1 MIKVGELKIGDRVL
15 DKLNNKFGTVID
27 IEYRLIDDESELITI
42 EHDGLNTLAL
52 IRTPFKEDFIEKIK
66 NEKENKMK
74 QEIKDNTKYRFRTE
88 EDYLDFL
95 KTAEQ
100 QGYKWDSEDKPTQL
114 ADKYKNYAK
123 IMYIN
128 TGYGRL
134 TYATYIDERRTQV
147 EYWARKE
154 EEKNKG
160 DKKMTQEEFDIYYM
174 GKFPRKEYKIIFN
187 DPATILFVN
196 GKKYVAKAHDEE
208 FDCEKG
214 ALVCLMKSFGIS
226 HLDLKRMIKNAKVQS
241 KGKKTST
248 NKEEIYVNGEK
259 FEQPELDSEREKLY
273 KDIPQRNSEDYM
285 TKIPFHF
292 DVPTSDIDSG
302 FKVPMVEEKVVVSP
316 KGKKRGQPYK
326 FFAGD
331 KVIVRDCSYYKY
343 TTNANAKQLLNK
355 VWEIAQDNSDFAG
368 SLYVINGVEFAGSEL
383 EPVKD

>member
-1 MIKVGELKIGDRVL
+1 MKKLKEGDWVYITNCPCNINEMLWMKESGLPYEIGYIVGDWALVWNGNKSKEWWFNVNHLEFAESKDMI
-15 DKLNNKFGTVID
+15 
-27 IEYRLIDDESELITI
+27 
-42 EHDGLNTLAL
+42 
-52 IRTPFKEDFIEKIK
+52 
-66 NEKENKMK
+66 
-74 QEIKDNTKYRFRTE
+74 
-88 EDYLDFL
+88 
-95 KTAEQ
+95 
-100 QGYKWDSEDKPTQL
+100 
-114 ADKYKNYAK
+114 
-123 IMYIN
+123 
-128 TGYGRL
+128 
-134 TYATYIDERRTQV
+134 
-147 EYWARKE
+147 
-154 EEKNKG
+154 NKG
-160 DKKMTQEEFDIYYM
+160 EKKVNNY
-174 GKFPRKEYKIIFN
+174 KFIFN

-248 NKEEIYVNGEK
+248 NNEEIYVNGEK
-259 FEQPELDSEREKLY
+259 LEQPELDSEREKLY
-273 KDIPQRNSEDYM
+273 KEIPQRNMEDNM

-302 FKVPMVEEKVVVSP
+302 FKVPMAEEKVVVSP

-331 KVIVRDCSYYKY
+331 KVVVRDCPYYKY

-355 VWEIAQDNSDFAG
+355 VWEITFDNSDFSG

>member
-1 MIKVGELKIGDRVL
+1 MIDVGELKIGDRVL

-27 IEYRLIDDESELITI
+27 IEYNRLIDDECELITI
-42 EHDGLNTLAL
+42 KHDGLNTLVL
-52 IRTPFKEDFIEKIK
+52 IRTPLEEKFIEK
-66 NEKENKMK
+66 
-74 QEIKDNTKYRFRTE
+74 
-88 EDYLDFL
+88 L
-95 KTAEQ
+95 
-100 QGYKWDSEDKPTQL
+100 
-114 ADKYKNYAK
+114 
-123 IMYIN
+123 
-128 TGYGRL
+128 
-134 TYATYIDERRTQV
+134 
-147 EYWARKE
+147 
-154 EEKNKG
+154 KNKG
-160 DKKMTQEEFDIYYM
+160 DKKMIQEEFDINYM

-259 FEQPELDSEREKLY
+259 FEQPELDSKREKLY
-273 KDIPQRNSEDYM
+273 KDIPQRNSEDNM

-316 KGKKRGQPYK
+316 KGKHRGSPYN
-326 FFAGD
+326 FNVGD
-331 KVIVRDCSYYKY
+331 KVIVRDCKYYKY
-343 TTNANAKQLLNK
+343 TTNTTAKGLLNK
-355 VWEIAQDNSDFAG
+355 IWEISLDNSDFAG

>member
-1 MIKVGELKIGDRVL
+1 MIEVGELKVGDRVL
-15 DKLNNKFGTVID
+15 DKLNNRFGTVIN
-27 IEYRLIDDESELITI
+27 IEYNRFIDDESELITI
-42 EHDGLNTLAL
+42 EYDGLIAQ
-52 IRTPFKEDFIEKIK
+52 IRTPFEEDFIEK
-66 NEKENKMK
+66 
-74 QEIKDNTKYRFRTE
+74 
-88 EDYLDFL
+88 L
-95 KTAEQ
+95 
-100 QGYKWDSEDKPTQL
+100 
-114 ADKYKNYAK
+114 
-123 IMYIN
+123 
-128 TGYGRL
+128 
-134 TYATYIDERRTQV
+134 
-147 EYWARKE
+147 
-154 EEKNKG
+154 KNKG
-160 DKKMTQEEFDIYYM
+160 DKKMIQEEFDINYM
-174 GKFPRKEYKIIFN
+174 GKFPRKKYKIIFN

-259 FEQPELDSEREKLY
+259 LEQPELDSEREKLY
-273 KDIPQRNSEDYM
+273 KEIPQRNI
-285 TKIPFHF
+285 KF
-292 DVPTSDIDSG
+292 
-302 FKVPMVEEKVVVSP
+302 VVSP

-368 SLYVINGVEFAGSEL
+368 SLYVINGVEFSGSEL

>member
-1 MIKVGELKIGDRVL
+1 MKKLKEGDWVYITNCPCNINEMLWMKESGLPYEIGYIVGDWALVWNGNKSKEWWFNVNHLEFAESKDMI
-15 DKLNNKFGTVID
+15 
-27 IEYRLIDDESELITI
+27 
-42 EHDGLNTLAL
+42 
-52 IRTPFKEDFIEKIK
+52 
-66 NEKENKMK
+66 
-74 QEIKDNTKYRFRTE
+74 
-88 EDYLDFL
+88 
-95 KTAEQ
+95 
-100 QGYKWDSEDKPTQL
+100 
-114 ADKYKNYAK
+114 
-123 IMYIN
+123 
-128 TGYGRL
+128 
-134 TYATYIDERRTQV
+134 
-147 EYWARKE
+147 
-154 EEKNKG
+154 NKG
-160 DKKMTQEEFDIYYM
+160 EKKVNNY
-174 GKFPRKEYKIIFN
+174 KFIFN

-196 GKKYVAKAHDEE
+196 GEKYVAKAHDEE

-241 KGKKTST
+241 KEKKTST

-273 KDIPQRNSEDYM
+273 KDIPQRNIEDNM

-302 FKVPMVEEKVVVSP
+302 FKVPMAEEKVVVSP

-355 VWEIAQDNSDFAG
+355 VWEIGQDNSDFAG
-368 SLYVINGVEFAGSEL
+368 SLYVINGFEFSGSEL

>member
-1 MIKVGELKIGDRVL
+1 MKKLKEGDWVYITNCPCNINEMLWMKESGLPYEIGYIVGDWALVWNGNKSKEWWFNVNHLEFAESKDMI
-15 DKLNNKFGTVID
+15 
-27 IEYRLIDDESELITI
+27 
-42 EHDGLNTLAL
+42 
-52 IRTPFKEDFIEKIK
+52 
-66 NEKENKMK
+66 
-74 QEIKDNTKYRFRTE
+74 
-88 EDYLDFL
+88 
-95 KTAEQ
+95 
-100 QGYKWDSEDKPTQL
+100 
-114 ADKYKNYAK
+114 
-123 IMYIN
+123 
-128 TGYGRL
+128 
-134 TYATYIDERRTQV
+134 
-147 EYWARKE
+147 
-154 EEKNKG
+154 NKG
-160 DKKMTQEEFDIYYM
+160 EKKVNNY
-174 GKFPRKEYKIIFN
+174 KFIFN

-248 NKEEIYVNGEK
+248 NNEEIYVNGEK
-259 FEQPELDSEREKLY
+259 LEQPELDSEREKLY
-273 KDIPQRNSEDYM
+273 KEIPQRNMEDNM

-302 FKVPMVEEKVVVSP
+302 FKVPMAEEKVVVSP

-331 KVIVRDCSYYKY
+331 KVVVRDCPYYKY

-355 VWEIAQDNSDFAG
+355 VWEITFDNSDFSG

-383 EPVKD
+383 EPMKD

>member
-1 MIKVGELKIGDRVL
+1 MIDVGELKIGDRVL
-15 DKLNNKFGTVID
+15 DKLNNKFGTVIEK
-27 IEYRLIDDESELITI
+27 EYDRFLDDESELITI
-42 EHDGLNTLAL
+42 QYDCSSEILL

-147 EYWARKE
+147 EYWTRKE

-160 DKKMTQEEFDIYYM
+160 DKKMKTSKYEVIL
-174 GKFPRKEYKIIFN
+174 N
-187 DPATILFVN
+187 DPAVILFVDN
-196 GKKYVAKAHDEE
+196 CDGTVRQKYVSKAHNEPFDSEKGLLMCLAKAN
-208 FDCEKG
+208 
-214 ALVCLMKSFGIS
+214 GIS

-241 KGKKTST
+241 KEKKTST
-248 NKEEIYVNGEK
+248 NKEEIYVNDEK
-259 FEQPELDSEREKLY
+259 FEQPELDSEREKLH
-273 KDIPQRNSEDYM
+273 KNIPQRNIEDYM

-316 KGKKRGQPYK
+316 KGKHRGSPYN
-326 FFAGD
+326 FNVGD

-343 TTNANAKQLLNK
+343 TTNANAKQLLNR
-355 VWEIAQDNSDFAG
+355 VWEIGQDNSDFAG

-383 EPVKD
+383 EPVR

>member
-1 MIKVGELKIGDRVL
+1 MIIYSIDVPIMEYGEIREGYIRV
-15 DKLNNKFGTVID
+15 NID
-27 IEYRLIDDESELITI
+27 AYMSIEEFTEMQHYKEIDMNRQGVNL
-42 EHDGLNTLAL
+42 G
-52 IRTPFKEDFIEKIK
+52 
-66 NEKENKMK
+66 
-74 QEIKDNTKYRFRTE
+74 EIK
-88 EDYLDFL
+88 L
-95 KTAEQ
+95 
-100 QGYKWDSEDKPTQL
+100 
-114 ADKYKNYAK
+114 
-123 IMYIN
+123 
-128 TGYGRL
+128 
-134 TYATYIDERRTQV
+134 
-147 EYWARKE
+147 
-154 EEKNKG
+154 
-160 DKKMTQEEFDIYYM
+160 
-174 GKFPRKEYKIIFN
+174 IFN

-248 NKEEIYVNGEK
+248 NNEEIYVNGEK
-259 FEQPELDSEREKLY
+259 LEQPELDSEREKLY
-273 KDIPQRNSEDYM
+273 KEIPQRNMEDDM

-302 FKVPMVEEKVVVSP
+302 FKVPMAEEKVVVSP

-343 TTNANAKQLLNK
+343 TTNANAKQLLNR
-355 VWEIAQDNSDFAG
+355 VWEISLDNSDFAG